1 MHIPSITNLVAQRS
15 SVFEGLEVIIK
26 NQLPYGENEL
36 NVYLLNKTVIEVVYK
51 RSETINRWRQTF
63 E

>member
-51 RSETINRWRQTF
+51 RPETINRWRQTF